1 MKSTI
6 PIRMVVALLMV
17 AAPAA
22 PAAPALT
29 AQATRPVEVRL
40 DSIFAAWNSDTSAG
54 CVLGVAQNGNTV
66 IERAWGRADIERG
79 VALTPASIL
88 EAGSVSKQF
97 TAAAVLLLARD
108 GRLTLDDEIHRW
120 LPELPDYGT
129 PVTLRQL
136 LHHTSGMRDWG
147 SIAAIEGWPRNT
159 RALDHAYVL
168 AITRRLRELN
178 FPPGSEYDYS
188 NTNFNLLAMVVER
201 ASGKPFPT
209 FTRERIFVPLGMT
222 HSSWRDDATRLV
234 KGRALSYS
242 LLDGAWH
249 SERAIESIYGN
260 CCLLTTVGDLLKW
273 NAAFDSTRLG
283 GAGFRE
289 EQERQ
294 GVLTNGRRI
303 SYAAGLFVTD
313 YRGEPVVM
321 HDGAT
326 AGYRAFLARFPRA
339 RLAVAM
345 LCNAGNVD
353 PSDLGYAAAAQFL
366 PPAAP
371 AAPAVAP
378 TRRTVPPAAIA
389 DKAGLYRN
397 LRSMV
402 PQRFAV
408 TNGKLMME
416 SGIELVPQ
424 SPTVFVAA
432 AGGNRVLFDR
442 RTDGHYDLRVA
453 TPTADTVQAGWVDAP
468 DTNRQALAGFVGSY
482 SSDEANTT
490 VEVRADSTGG
500 CLILHR
506 EPDLHLALRPAYRDG
521 FRGAGGMFV
530 FVRNAA
536 GQVTEMRYTTDRV
549 RNLRFVRQ

>member
-1 MKSTI
+1 MKST
-6 PIRMVVALLMV
+6 RRKRLLVALLTV
-17 AAPAA
+17 AGAP
-22 PAAPALT
+22 LS
-29 AQATRPVEVRL
+29 AQASL
-40 DSIFAAWNSDTSAG
+40 DSIFAPWNSDTSAG
-54 CVLGVAQNGNTV
+54 CVLGIAQNGHT
-66 IERAWGRADIERG
+66 ILERAWGRADLERG

-97 TAAAVLLLARD
+97 TAAAVLLLARE
-108 GRLTLDDEIHRW
+108 GRLSLDDEIHRW
-120 LPELPDYGT
+120 LPELQSYGT

-188 NTNFNLLAMVVER
+188 NTNYNLLAIVVER
-201 ASGKPFPT
+201 ASGKPFPA
-209 FTRERIFVPLGMT
+209 FTRERIFIPLGMT
-222 HSSWRDDATRLV
+222 HTSWRDDATRLV
-234 KGRALSYS
+234 QGRALSYS

-294 GVLTNGRRI
+294 GVLTGGRRI

-326 AGYRAFLARFPRA
+326 AGYRAFIARFPRV

-366 PPAAP
+366 PRPAP
-371 AAPAVAP
+371 PAPAVAP
-378 TRRTVPPAAIA
+378 ARRAVPPATIA

-397 LRSMV
+397 LRSMIA
-402 PQRFAV
+402 QRFVV
-408 TNGKLMME
+408 TNGKVMTE
-416 SGIELVPQ
+416 SGTELVPQ

-432 AGGNRVLFDR
+432 TGGNRVLFDR
-442 RTDGHYDLRVA
+442 RTDGHYDLRVVTSA
-453 TPTADTVQAGWVDAP
+453 GDTVRAGWVDAP
-468 DTNRQALAGFVGSY
+468 DTDGAVLAGFVGSY

-490 VEVRADSTGG
+490 VEVRPDSTGG
-500 CLILHR
+500 GLILHR

-521 FRGAGGMFV
+521 FRGAGGVFV
-530 FVRNAA
+530 FVRSAA
-536 GQVTEMRYTTDRV
+536 GQVTEMRYTSGRV
-549 RNLRFVRQ
+549 RNLRFVRR